1 MISIIAAFQFLT
13 IFPTLIRRRFTGQEM
28 GRAVAW
34 FPLVGFILGIVLY
47 GLHFLL
53 LFIFPSN
60 ISAALTLIAWV
71 LLTRALHLDG
81 FMDTCDGLFGGF
93 TAERRLEIMKDSHVG
108 AFGVVAGV
116 LVLLFKYTALASSLN
131 TSTSL
136 STSIWSVLLVS
147 ATLARWGMVLAIF
160 AFPYARESGL
170 GREMTDNV
178 GWLQI
183 ILATLIA
190 LVIIWFVGGIM
201 GLIAV
206 ALTCLTVWLGAC
218 FILRLIPGL
227 TGDSYG
233 ALCEVIELVILLLF
247 SVRGL

>member
-13 IFPTLIRRRFTGQEM
+13 ISPTLIRRIFAAQEM

-34 FPLVGFILGIVLY
+34 FPFVGFVLGIVLY

-53 LFIFPSN
+53 QFIFPSN
-60 ISAALTLIAWV
+60 ISAALMLVAWV

-93 TAERRLEIMKDSHVG
+93 TTERRLEIMKDSRVG

-116 LVLLFKYTALASSLN
+116 LVLLLKYTTLASSL
-131 TSTSL
+131 
-136 STSIWSVLLVS
+136 SIWPALLVS

-160 AFPYARESGL
+160 AFPYARENGL
-170 GREMTDNV
+170 GQEMKDNI
-178 GWLQI
+178 GWTQI

-190 LVIIWFVGGIM
+190 LIVAWFLSGAM
-201 GLIAV
+201 GLIAF
-206 ALTCLTVWLGAC
+206 ALTCLTVWLGAR

-233 ALCEVIELVILLLF
+233 ALCEGVELVVLLLF
-247 SVRGL
+247 AARGVL